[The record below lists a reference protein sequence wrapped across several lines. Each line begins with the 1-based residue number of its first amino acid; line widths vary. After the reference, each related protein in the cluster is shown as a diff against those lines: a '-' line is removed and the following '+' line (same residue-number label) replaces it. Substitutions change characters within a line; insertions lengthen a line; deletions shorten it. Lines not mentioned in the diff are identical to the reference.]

1 MDFSETIR
9 GHTLEYID
17 DIHTYLVDGVIVSS
31 ITQILKLKFGGKYDN
46 VSRKTLQRA
55 AEKGTEVHS
64 AIENFCKTGEDNGLK
79 EVHNF
84 KFLQRA
90 YNFRVIGNEI
100 PVILSMDGKSVSA
113 GRLDLVLEMDGKIG
127 LADIK
132 RTATLDKEYLAYQL
146 NLYRIA
152 YQQCYNTPI
161 DFLKGVHLRE
171 DTRKFVDIPINEE
184 RAIELVKEY
193 GRANNG
199 KNKNS

>member
-1 MDFSETIR
+1 M
-9 GHTLEYID
+9 
-17 DIHTYLVDGVIVSS
+17 
-31 ITQILKLKFGGKYDN
+31 
-46 VSRKTLQRA
+46 QRA
-55 AEKGTEVHS
+55 AEKGTEVHA
-64 AIENFCKTGEDNGLK
+64 AIENYCKTGEDNGLK

-90 YNFRVIGNEI
+90 YNFKVVGNEI
-100 PVILSMDGKSVSA
+100 PVILFMDGTPVSA
-113 GRLDLVLEMDGKIG
+113 GRLDLVLEIDGKIG

-171 DTRKFVDIPINEE
+171 DTRKFVDIPINEKM
-184 RAIELVKEY
+184 AIELVKEY
-193 GRANNG
+193 ERLNNG
-199 KNKNS
+199 

>member
-9 GHTLEYID
+9 GHTIEYID
-17 DIHTYLVDGVIVSS
+17 NIHVYLVDGVIVSS

-46 VSRKTLQRA
+46 VSRQTLQRA
-55 AEKGTEVHS
+55 SEKGTEVHS

-90 YNFRVIGNEI
+90 YNFKVVGNEI
-100 PVILSMDGKSVSA
+100 PVILFMDGRPVSA
-113 GRLDLVLEMDGKIG
+113 GRLDLVIEIDGKIG

-152 YQQCYNTPI
+152 YQQCYDTPI

-184 RAIELVKEY
+184 YPLALVKEY
-193 GRANNG
+193 ERLNNE
-199 KNKNS
+199 

>member
-1 MDFSETIR
+1 MDITKEIA

-17 DIHTYLVDGVIVSS
+17 DIHVYLCDGVIVPS
-31 ITQILKLKFGGKYDN
+31 ITQMLKLKFGGKYDN
-46 VSRKTLQRA
+46 VSRQTLQRA
-55 AEKGTEVHS
+55 AEKGTEVHA
-64 AIENFCKTGEDNGLK
+64 AIENYCKTGEDNGLK

-84 KFLQRA
+84 KFLQKA
-90 YNFRVIGNEI
+90 YNFRTIGNEI
-100 PVILSMDGKSVSA
+100 PVILFMDGTPVSA
-113 GRLDLVLEMDGKIG
+113 GRLDLVLEIDGKIG

-184 RAIELVKEY
+184 RAIEIVKEY
-193 GRANNG
+193 ERLNNE
-199 KNKNS
+199 

>member
-1 MDFSETIR
+1 MDITKEIA

-17 DIHTYLVDGVIVSS
+17 DSHTYLVDGVIVPS

-46 VSRKTLQRA
+46 ISRQTLQRA
-55 AEKGTEVHS
+55 AEKGTEVHA
-64 AIENFCKTGEDNGLK
+64 AIENYCKTGEDNGLK

-90 YNFRVIGNEI
+90 YNFKVVGNEI
-100 PVILSMDGKSVSA
+100 PVILFMDGTPVSA
-113 GRLDLVLEMDGKIG
+113 GRLDLVLEIDGKIG

-152 YQQCYNTPI
+152 YQQCYETPI
-161 DFLKGVHLRE
+161 EFLKGVHLRE

-184 RAIELVKEY
+184 MALELVKEY
-193 GRANNG
+193 KKKG
-199 KNKNS
+199 